1 MVSASTNIQQGD
13 TQDDVFNCETQEDC
27 GENGGTNGSRHKK
40 LHPSMQMAREC
51 QCLLKTNERNLKQGY
66 H

>member
-1 MVSASTNIQQGD
+1 MASASINIQQGD

-27 GENGGTNGSRHKK
+27 AEDGGPMEVRHKK

-51 QCLLKTNERNLKQGY
+51 QGLPKTKERNLKHGQ